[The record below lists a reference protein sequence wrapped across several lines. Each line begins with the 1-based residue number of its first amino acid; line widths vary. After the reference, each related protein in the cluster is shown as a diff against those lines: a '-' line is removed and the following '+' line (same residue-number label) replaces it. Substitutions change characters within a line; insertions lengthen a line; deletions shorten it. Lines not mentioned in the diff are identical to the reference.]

1 MHECALGRSI
11 HAAQIAPFGRKQ
23 AIRPAAR
30 LVDHSGG
37 YARGRE
43 VLANHAVWRRLEPAV
58 WGHGRQE
65 MTDLAEPGQY
75 SFLKSK

>member
-11 HAAQIAPFGRKQ
+11 HAAQIARFGRKQ

-37 YARGRE
+37 SSRVSHEQG
-43 VLANHAVWRRLEPAV
+43 
-58 WGHGRQE
+58 
-65 MTDLAEPGQY
+65 
-75 SFLKSK
+75 